1 MPWNHCPIPPVVRNL
16 LGPLR
21 ILRVPLL
28 LWQDPCETESR
39 TSEGNFTDDI
49 FLCRDHNFAWESLS
63 HTPSGPNAFGTLTAL
78 SGPLLLC
85 RTPVQPNPEPLKDT
99 FTDGIFLCTTGN
111 HCPSHPVVPTLLGP
125 LRLFRSLCFSGRT
138 PVQPNPGTFAGKF
151 ADGIFLCRP
160 QLRSEIIVPHINWS
174 QRVWDLYDSLAPL
187 LLWQDPRATES
198 RNL

>member
-1 MPWNHCPIPPVVRNL
+1 MFAMPWNHCPIPPVVRNL

-85 RTPVQPNPEPLKDT
+85 RTPVQPNPEPLKEI
-99 FTDGIFLCTTGN
+99 FTGDIFLYRPAWESLFQTSSGPNAFGTLTTL
-111 HCPSHPVVPTLLGP
+111 SVPM
-125 LRLFRSLCFSGRT
+125 F
-138 PVQPNPGTFAGKF
+138 
-151 ADGIFLCRP
+151 
-160 QLRSEIIVPHINWS
+160 
-174 QRVWDLYDSLAPL
+174 
-187 LLWQDPRATES
+187 LWQDPRATES
-198 RNL
+198 RNLCRKVC